1 MKVTTRQEVF
11 EALEPVKDPE
21 HPVSVTDERMGI
33 VKKEYIEVEDE
44 KIRVDF
50 KPTVPY
56 CPMGGLIGVL
66 IRNRLEEVYPDMDIE
81 VRVLPGSHSQESAV
95 NEMVSNDEKYE
106 NVLGQ
111 MRSRGMI

>member
-1 MKVTTRQEVF
+1 MTVTNQEVF
-11 EALEPVKDPE
+11 EALEPVQDPE
-21 HPVSVTDERMGI
+21 HPISITDERMGI
-33 VKKEYIEVEDE
+33 VKKDYIKVEDNQ
-44 KIRVDF
+44 IRVEF

-66 IRNRLEEVYPDMDIE
+66 IRNRLEEVYPDMEIK
-81 VRVLPGSHSQESAV
+81 VRVLPGSHSQETAV

-111 MRSRGMI
+111 MKSKGMI